1 MEGFDVGLEVSKEI
15 VEDGECDRLFRL
27 SPSLAVVSFDT
38 SDDALDQWRFACGKI
53 EAGFD
58 V

>member
-1 MEGFDVGLEVSKEI
+1 MGLEVSKEI
-15 VEDGECDRLFRL
+15 VEDGDCDRLFRL
-27 SPSLAVVSFDT
+27 SPSLTVVSFDT
-38 SDDALDQWRFACGKI
+38 SDDALDQWRFTCGKI